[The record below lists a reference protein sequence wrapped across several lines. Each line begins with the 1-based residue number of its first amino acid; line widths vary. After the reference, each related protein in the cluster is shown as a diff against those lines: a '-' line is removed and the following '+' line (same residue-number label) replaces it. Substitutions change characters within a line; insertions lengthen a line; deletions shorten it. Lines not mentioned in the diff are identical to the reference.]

1 MYDDDDDDYEEDFY
15 GDIPEEAFYYEES
28 ARRYGLNLG
37 YREAADG
44 IDSESNLDNI
54 KYPKDADED
63 IIEVFKDA
71 YFEGVE
77 KYNNEEDEE
86 EDEWN

>member
-1 MYDDDDDDYEEDFY
+1 MYDDDDDYEDDFY
-15 GDIPEEAFYYEES
+15 GDIPEEAFYYEDS
-28 ARRYGLNLG
+28 ARKYGINLG

-44 IDSESNLDNI
+44 IDSISNLDNI

-63 IIEVFKDA
+63 IIEIFKDA

-77 KYNNEEDEE
+77 KYNNEFDDE

>member
-1 MYDDDDDDYEEDFY
+1 MYDDEDDFY
-15 GDIPEEAFYYEES
+15 GDIPEEAFYYEDS
-28 ARRYGLNLG
+28 ARKYGLSLG
-37 YREAADG
+37 YREATDG
-44 IDSESNLDNI
+44 IDSISNLDNI

-63 IIEVFKDA
+63 IIEIFKDA

-77 KYNNEEDEE
+77 KYNNEFDNE